1 MKQGLRIAICLLC
14 AVCCVSI
21 RPVSGQ
27 GELGMLVGISN
38 YQGDLASY
46 NLQNGF
52 KALIGPVI
60 GAHFGYEV
68 TGRFQARA
76 DLLYTKLSG
85 DDDLSDNVN
94 AQSRNLDFF
103 APVIQLAVGA
113 DWNIFGL
120 SPESSFPVF
129 PYVTAGASIFYFNPR
144 TRYNGEKVSLQP
156 LGTEGQYLDDYPDQ
170 RPYSRFQPSL
180 QFGGGLKWYPKED
193 LIIALEG
200 MLSYTFTDYLDDVST
215 IYITYPELLEKAGPL
230 TAALA
235 NRQGEYLGT
244 EPVIV
249 PTGAARANPDT
260 RDLFGVITV
269 RVGVPIAIGVQKF
282 KVRRHN
288 NKTIPNPKF

>member
-1 MKQGLRIAICLLC
+1 MNQTQNTGVQAASSAVGSNPWSQWNWQGPVEAVANDETAMQAFLLELTQ
-14 AVCCVSI
+14 ALWIVN
-21 RPVSGQ
+21 SGGQ
-27 GELGMLVGISN
+27 VGLAAG
-38 YQGDLASY
+38 GDLIHAGSVGSTSTPILGFVPAIPLE
-46 NLQNGF
+46 NLGDPAF
-52 KALIGPVI
+52 RSTYAV
-60 GAHFGYEV
+60 
-68 TGRFQARA
+68 RA
-76 DLLYTKLSG
+76 AY
-85 DDDLSDNVN
+85 
-94 AQSRNLDFF
+94 
-103 APVIQLAVGA
+103 
-113 DWNIFGL
+113 
-120 SPESSFPVF
+120 
-129 PYVTAGASIFYFNPR
+129 YAGAMA
-144 TRYNGEKVSLQP
+144 
-156 LGTEGQYLDDYPDQ
+156 
-170 RPYSRFQPSL
+170 
-180 QFGGGLKWYPKED
+180 GGIASED